1 MKATARVV
9 AEHTTSGTAL
19 RVLKGEAPLLP
30 RRTGPSE
37 VHFVGGAAAPLG
49 GDDLTMEIEVG
60 PGAELTIRTVAASI
74 ALPNRFGDASRLS
87 VSVSVAEGGRLL
99 WLPEP
104 LIAAARCRHTTVST
118 VDLDRDAELVWRE
131 ELVCGRHGEDPGD
144 VRLTTVL
151 RRDGRALY
159 RSDVAVGPHARGW
172 DGPAGFGGARVHA
185 TVFRTGETAT
195 TSSTPT
201 SAVMALAAGG
211 TVATVLG
218 RDLIETRRITDALV
232 TPPQRTGKAAVTPQG
247 STAIDSPLV
256 RRA

>member
-1 MKATARVV
+1 MRAAARVV
-9 AEHTTSGTAL
+9 AEADGNGRTAL

-30 RRTGPSE
+30 RRTGPTE

-74 ALPNRFGDASRLS
+74 ALPNRFGDPSRLS
-87 VSVSVAEGGRLL
+87 VIVSVGEHGRLL

-118 VDLDRDAELVWRE
+118 VDLDGTAELIWRE
-131 ELVCGRHGEDPGD
+131 ELVLGRHGEAPGD
-144 VRLTTVL
+144 VTLSTVV
-151 RRDGRALY
+151 RRDGRSLY
-159 RSDVAVGPHARGW
+159 RSDVTGHAVPRRVLASVVSTCDHP
-172 DGPAGFGGARVHA
+172 PAA
-185 TVFRTGETAT
+185 
-195 TSSTPT
+195 TPT
-201 SAVMALAAGG
+201 AAVMALAGGG

-218 RDLIETRRITDALV
+218 GDLGETRRVTDPLV
-232 TPPQRTGKAAVTPQG
+232 TPPQWRSKAAVTAQA

>member
-1 MKATARVV
+1 VKAAARVV
-9 AEHTTSGTAL
+9 AECDGDGRTAL

-60 PGAELTIRTVAASI
+60 RGATLVVRTVAASI
-74 ALPNRFGDASRLS
+74 ALPGRLGAASRLS
-87 VSVSVAEGGRLL
+87 VQVTVGAGGRLL

-118 VDLDRDAELVWRE
+118 VDLDGDAELIWRE
-131 ELVCGRHGEDPGD
+131 ELVCGRHGEPPGD
-144 VRLTTVL
+144 VTLSTVV

-159 RSDVAVGPHARGW
+159 RNDVSVGPRHPGW
-172 DGPAGFGGARVHA
+172 DGPAGFGGARVLA
-185 TVFRTGETAT
+185 TVFRTIGSDAT
-195 TSSTPT
+195 STPM
-201 SAVMALAAGG
+201 SAVMPLAGGG

-218 RDLIETRRITDALV
+218 RDLVETRRLTDPLV
-232 TPPQRTGKAAVTPQG
+232 TPPQRASKAAVT
-247 STAIDSPLV
+247 A
-256 RRA
+256 

>member
-1 MKATARVV
+1 MKAAARVV
-9 AEHTTSGTAL
+9 AELDHGRTAL

-30 RRTGPSE
+30 RRTGPNE

-60 PGAELTIRTVAASI
+60 PGAELVVRTVAASI
-74 ALPNRFGDASRLS
+74 ALPGRFGEASLLS

-118 VDLDRDAELVWRE
+118 VDLDGTAELIWRE
-131 ELVCGRHGEDPGD
+131 ELVCGRHGEEPGD
-144 VRLTTVL
+144 VTLSTVL
-151 RRDGRALY
+151 RRDGRPLY
-159 RSDVAVGPHARGW
+159 RSDVSVESL
-172 DGPAGFGGARVHA
+172 GGARVLA
-185 TVFRTGETAT
+185 TVVSTHEHPAAA
-195 TSSTPT
+195 TPT
-201 SAVMALAAGG
+201 SAVMTLAKGG

-218 RDLIETRRITDALV
+218 RDLTETRRITDALV
-232 TPPQRTGKAAVTPQG
+232 TPPQRTGKAAVTPQA